1 MSQRYS
7 KAFKEQAISK
17 VLQRGD
23 KTIQCIADELNVNLF
38 TLKNWLKKPRTTP
51 MTDTPMNKR
60 PADWS
65 MAERF
70 ALLMESVALEGEA
83 LNAFCRQHGIF
94 PHHLD
99 VWKDEFIKKTDK
111 AEQSG
116 KSRSDKSLRDEIK
129 QLEKEL
135 NRKEKA
141 LAEAA
146 ALLVLQKSAERSGRK
161 RRDDFSCRTRT
172 MVGIF

>member
-129 QLEKEL
+129 QLEKRIKSQGKGL
-135 NRKEKA
+135 GRSRRLIGA
-141 LAEAA
+141 P
-146 ALLVLQKSAERSGRK
+146 KSAERSGRK

>member
-7 KAFKEQAISK
+7 DAFKEQAITK

-23 KTIQCIADELNVNLF
+23 KTIQGIADELNVNLF

-60 PADWS
+60 PADRS

-70 ALLMESVALEGEA
+70 ALLMESAALDGEA
-83 LNAFCRQHGIF
+83 LNAFCRQQGIF

-99 VWKDEFIKKTDK
+99 RWKDEFVKKADK

-116 KSRSDKSLRDEIK
+116 KSRSDRSLRDEIK

-146 ALLVLQKSAERSGRK
+146 ALLVLQKK
-161 RRDDFSCRTRT
+161 CRA
-172 MVGIF
+172 FWEEKA

>member
-1 MSQRYS
+1 MTQRYS
-7 KAFKEQAISK
+7 DEFKEQAISK

-38 TLKNWLKKPRTTP
+38 TLKNWLKKPRTMP

-60 PADWS
+60 PADRS

-70 ALLMESVALEGEA
+70 ALLMESAALDDEA
-83 LNAFCRQHGIF
+83 LNAFCRQQGIF
-94 PHHLD
+94 RHHLAS
-99 VWKDEFIKKTDK
+99 WKDEFVKKTGQ

-116 KSRSDKSLRDEIK
+116 KSRSDKSLRDKIK

-146 ALLVLQKSAERSGRK
+146 ALLVLQKKCQAFWEEKG
-161 RRDDFSCRTRT
+161 
-172 MVGIF
+172 

>member
-7 KAFKEQAISK
+7 AAFKEQAISK

-38 TLKNWLKKPRTTP
+38 TLKNWLKKPRPIT

-65 MAERF
+65 MAQRL
-70 ALLMESVALEGEA
+70 ALLMESAALEGEA
-83 LNAFCRQHGIF
+83 LNAFCRQQGIF
-94 PHHLD
+94 PHHLEE
-99 VWKDEFIKKTDK
+99 WKDAFIKATDK
-111 AEQSG
+111 AGRSG
-116 KSRSDKSLRDEIK
+116 KSPSDKSLRDDIK
-129 QLEKEL
+129 RLEKEL

-146 ALLVLQKSAERSGRK
+146 ALLVLQKK
-161 RRDDFSCRTRT
+161 CRA
-172 MVGIF
+172 FWEEKA

>member
-7 KAFKEQAISK
+7 EAFKEQAISK
-17 VLQRGD
+17 VLQRSD

-70 ALLMESVALEGEA
+70 ALLMESAALEGVFFRII
-83 LNAFCRQHGIF
+83 LI
-94 PHHLD
+94 
-99 VWKDEFIKKTDK
+99 V
-111 AEQSG
+111 G
-116 KSRSDKSLRDEIK
+116 KRSLLRKPIK
-129 QLEKEL
+129 QNNQGNPDQTDLYGMRL
-135 NRKEKA
+135 NNWKKN
-141 LAEAA
+141 
-146 ALLVLQKSAERSGRK
+146 
-161 RRDDFSCRTRT
+161 
-172 MVGIF
+172 